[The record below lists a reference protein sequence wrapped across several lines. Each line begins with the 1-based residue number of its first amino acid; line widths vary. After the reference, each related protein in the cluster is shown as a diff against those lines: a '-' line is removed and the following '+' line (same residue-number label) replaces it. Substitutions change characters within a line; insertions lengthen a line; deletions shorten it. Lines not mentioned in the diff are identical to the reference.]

1 MGAQPGSSSALPG
14 RVVVVVVVFTGV
26 AASMVA
32 PGAHGGDGR
41 DVLIKHSL
49 IGPEGASQVVLGVKN
64 PAANVGDVRDTSSI
78 PGLGSSPGE
87 GNGNPLQDS
96 CLKNPTDR
104 GAWQLQFMALQRL

>member
-1 MGAQPGSSSALPG
+1 MWEHSLGPALPLPG
-14 RVVVVVVVFTGV
+14 HVVVVLVVFTRV

-49 IGPEGASQVVLGVKN
+49 IGPEGASQVVLGVKS

-78 PGLGSSPGE
+78 PGLGRSPGE
-87 GNGNPLQDS
+87 GNGNPLSS